1 MRKFASL
8 AALVVAAAPA
18 FAATEPARTVLPF
31 IENDYPRA
39 VSEARAKKL
48 PIFADAWAPW

>member
-1 MRKFASL
+1 MRKFASF

-18 FAATEPARTVLPF
+18 LAATEPARPVLPF